1 MNITQNAVS
10 FIITGTNF
18 NTRAGANLVYLSSG
32 TAKVTAQTSTQLTI
46 TFLTQPN
53 LGPLYAVIKNPRKK
67 STKVRVATV
76 VAGIVVTPNS
86 DSRAI
91 NAPTL
96 VIAGTG
102 FSATANQ
109 NTVTFNLGAV
119 GTVTSATTTQLTV
132 TFSTQPTTTGSLTA
146 VVAVSTSNGDSGTA
160 VEVATIV
167 AVATVTENLTVIP
180 RNVLAIYYAGPPPTA
195 SYFTRPFIIY
205 GTGFNPTANQNTV
218 IFNKAAVGT
227 VTAATATELTVE
239 FALTSYPHLT
249 NYPTSNGALTVSV
262 ECFGSVSNTA
272 TIATVVANSIVY
284 PNEANALYY
293 YNNLDLLYQ
302 GISAP
307 YTIFTFGGES
317 DPVLIRYQ
325 NINLPITFGSV
336 SAEVKK
342 NGTLNINVND
352 LAGYSDGYFEILYYE
367 FISVGNYETP
377 VIVYDF
383 TGTYGQS
390 FSTSSTNDISVF
402 TNDIIVIHA
411 NLDEVQD
418 ATYNT
423 IYIDLYFTD

>member
-96 VIAGTG
+96 VIAGSG

-119 GTVTSATTTQLTV
+119 GTVSSATTTQLTI
-132 TFSTQPTTTGSLTA
+132 TFSTQPTSTGSLTA

-167 AVATVTENLTVIP
+167 AAPTVSLN
-180 RNVLAIYYAGPPPTA
+180 AA
-195 SYFTRPFIIY
+195 YFPIDDSELIIS
-205 GTGFNPTANQNTV
+205 GTGFDAGTPANNLVT
-218 IFNKAAVGT
+218 FNHGAVGT
-227 VTAATATELTVE
+227 VTAATSTQ
-239 FALTSYPHLT
+239 
-249 NYPTSNGALTVSV
+249 LTVSMDTQPNQTGNFTAFV
-262 ECFGSVSNTA
+262 NSFGGDSNTDVVGNA
-272 TIATVVANSIVY
+272 IDYLISLGTVESY
-284 PNEANALYY
+284 LT
-293 YNNLDLLYQ
+293 
-302 GISAP
+302 P
-307 YTIFTFGGES
+307 YTIGWEVDSSGHGTQNNPFNVLASGENG
-317 DPVLIRYQ
+317 DFQNEPTDALIIR
-325 NINLPITFGSV
+325 LVITYESG
-336 SAEVKK
+336 A
-342 NGTLNINVND
+342 TLNWSGTWTDRGNAEMIWQGLDRMVNSVPPPAYVYFND
-352 LAGYSDGYFEILYYE
+352 FVFVEYNHVGDGDSFTGSGSSPVSLPY
-367 FISVGNYETP
+367 SVGPAGNYTAEFYLYIQRVNTAQTLP
-377 VIVYDF
+377 SIDVNLWI
-383 TGTYGQS
+383 TY
-390 FSTSSTNDISVF
+390 
-402 TNDIIVIHA
+402 
-411 NLDEVQD
+411 
-418 ATYNT
+418 
-423 IYIDLYFTD
+423 